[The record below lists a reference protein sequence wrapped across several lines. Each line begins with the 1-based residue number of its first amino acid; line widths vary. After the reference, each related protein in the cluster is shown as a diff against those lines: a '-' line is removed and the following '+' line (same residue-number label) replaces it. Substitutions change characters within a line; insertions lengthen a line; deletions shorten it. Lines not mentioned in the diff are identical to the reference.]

1 MIFDNNINSMQRIYP
16 TENEKKKK
24 KPHVIIL
31 ITQSASCRILVEDKE
46 VELN

>member
-16 TENEKKKK
+16 TENEKKK